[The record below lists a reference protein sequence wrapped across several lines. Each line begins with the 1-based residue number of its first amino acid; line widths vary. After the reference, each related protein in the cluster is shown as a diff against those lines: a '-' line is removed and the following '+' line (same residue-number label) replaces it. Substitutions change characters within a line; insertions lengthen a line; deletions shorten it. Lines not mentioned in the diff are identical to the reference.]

1 MHIKDVRGKN
11 VKCGECGVLSATRRL
26 VCENAAET
34 IYLCDECFG
43 DVSKFLTKAR
53 PLLDAYWSRGEKL
66 PLLANCDEEL
76 DEDRALKNKIDGLK
90 DTVTTLRKEN
100 AALRSEILTLE
111 RRKALVVEALDQVTS
126 ANRRLGSIILDQNNS
141 GSNHRPTTY

>member
-1 MHIKDVRGKN
+1 MHIKDVSGKN
-11 VKCGECGVLSATRRL
+11 VKCGECGVLFATRRL
-26 VCENAAET
+26 VCENATET

-43 DVSKFLTKAR
+43 DVSKFLTRAR
-53 PLLDAYWSRGEKL
+53 PLLDTYWSKGEKLPLL
-66 PLLANCDEEL
+66 PLLANCDE
-76 DEDRALKNKIDGLK
+76 DRVLKNKIDGLK